1 MGSSVKR
8 LTFSNWIIGVI
19 AGAAVL
25 AALPARAAELK
36 IGVVD
41 PQRLLEESPQGKA
54 ASESMRAEFAPRQRT
69 LQAQEQALKAKQ
81 EKLQKD
87 SATMTEDQRV
97 RAEKELRDAARDLE
111 RARGEFNDDAT
122 SRRNEEMSRLQRAL
136 GEEVRTYA
144 KAQNFDLI
152 LTGETVVYAAPTY
165 DITPAILSALAAR
178 SPASPPAAAPAPA
191 KPTAPPSKPQK
202 P

>member
-1 MGSSVKR
+1 MKR

-178 SPASPPAAAPAPA
+178 SPASLPAAAPAPA

>member
-1 MGSSVKR
+1 MKR
-8 LTFSNWIIGVI
+8 PMKSNWMIGFI
-19 AGAAVL
+19 AAAAAL
-25 AALPARAAELK
+25 TALPAFPAEIK

-54 ASESMRAEFAPRQRT
+54 ASEAMRSEFAPRQRT

-87 SATMTEDQRV
+87 AATMTEEQRA

-122 SRRNEEMSRLQRAL
+122 ARRNEEMSRLQRTL

-144 KAQNFDLI
+144 KAQNYDLI
-152 LTGETVVYAAPTY
+152 LTAETVVYFGPAY
-165 DITPAILSALAAR
+165 DVTPAILSALQAR
-178 SPASPPAAAPAPA
+178 SAATPAAAPPA
-191 KPTAPPSKPQK
+191 KPTPPPGKPQH
-202 P
+202 

>member
-1 MGSSVKR
+1 MTAMWAVGFLTMGC
-8 LTFSNWIIGVI
+8 
-19 AGAAVL
+19 A
-25 AALPARAAELK
+25 AALPAWAETK

-87 SATMTEDQRV
+87 AATMTEDQRV
-97 RAEKELRDAARDLE
+97 RAEKELRDGARDLE

-122 SRRNEEMSRLQRAL
+122 SRRNEEMSRLQRTL

-144 KAQNFDLI
+144 KAQGYDLI
-152 LTGETVVYAAPTY
+152 LTAETVVYFTPTF
-165 DITPAILSALAAR
+165 DITPAILAALQAHAA
-178 SPASPPAAAPAPA
+178 SPAPA
-191 KPTAPPSKPQK
+191 KTAPTAPTAPAKPQPSAK
-202 P
+202 

>member
-1 MGSSVKR
+1 MI
-8 LTFSNWIIGVI
+8 SNWMIGVTA
-19 AGAAVL
+19 AGAVL
-25 AALPARAAELK
+25 AALPAFAAELK

-54 ASESMRAEFAPRQRT
+54 ANESMRAEFAPRQRT

-87 SATMTEDQRV
+87 GATMTDDQRA

-122 SRRNEEMSRLQRAL
+122 ARRNEEMSRLQRSL
-136 GEEVRTYA
+136 GEEVRNYA
-144 KAQNFDLI
+144 KAQNYDLI
-152 LTGETVVYAAPTY
+152 LTGETVVYAAPSF
-165 DITPAILSALAAR
+165 DITPAILSALQTR
-178 SPASPPAAAPAPA
+178 SATSGAPATTPAAAPPPA
-191 KPTAPPSKPQK
+191 KPAPPPPKPQAH
-202 P
+202 

>member
-1 MGSSVKR
+1 VKR
-8 LTFSNWIIGVI
+8 VSSRFWFGVI
-19 AGAAVL
+19 AAGGAL
-25 AALPARAAELK
+25 IALPAWAEVK

-87 SATMTEDQRV
+87 GATMTDDQRV
-97 RAEKELRDAARDLE
+97 RAEKELRDSARDLE

-122 SRRNEEMSRLQRAL
+122 AKRNEEMSRLQKTL
-136 GEEVRTYA
+136 GEEVRSYA
-144 KAQNFDLI
+144 KAQNYDLI
-152 LTGETVVYAAPTY
+152 LSGETVVYAAPSY
-165 DITPAILSALAAR
+165 DITPAILAALQAR
-178 SPASPPAAAPAPA
+178 SAATPATSAPPAATKPAPPA
-191 KPTAPPSKPQK
+191 KPEKH
-202 P
+202 